1 MQTAYQVGKGY
12 LTEMLENKDDET
24 LAETP
29 NLEKVSSNPNT
40 KKKTKLTSVQNQKK
54 KKIKKLEQDSVKI
67 QRTSSKKVIIKMIFQ
82 KKI

>member
-29 NLEKVSSNPNT
+29 NLEKVSYNPNN
-40 KKKTKLTSVQNQKK
+40 KKKTK
-54 KKIKKLEQDSVKI
+54 
-67 QRTSSKKVIIKMIFQ
+67 
-82 KKI
+82 